1 MLPILEINRHSLKG
15 SGVFLD
21 QLVQRF
27 HMEFSEIVGMGF
39 LCLLPFIRWG
49 LGIMFFG
56 VVCPSVHTYRYVCLW
71 VCVSVCAYVHVRVSV
86 GLCVRLHMY
95 VYVRLWV
102 CVSVCAEAL
111 RLRRARILVFYGY
124 SGKKKLFKLK
134 VC

>member
-21 QLVQRF
+21 QLLQRF

-49 LGIMFFG
+49 LGIMFFW
-56 VVCPSVHTYRYVCLW
+56 CCL
-71 VCVSVCAYVHVRVSV
+71 SVCAYVHVRVSV

-95 VYVRLWV
+95 MYVRLWV

-111 RLRRARILVFYGY
+111 RLRRA
-124 SGKKKLFKLK
+124 
-134 VC
+134 